1 MLELSKEY
9 YLKYSA
15 ISLFFCFFFIS
26 NAVHQ
31 FDKKRSWEMM
41 SREKPDVVKD
51 REAEKTLQRVATRYP
66 HMICPEKDYLNTLG
80 CDF

>member
-1 MLELSKEY
+1 
-9 YLKYSA
+9 
-15 ISLFFCFFFIS
+15 
-26 NAVHQ
+26 
-31 FDKKRSWEMM
+31 MM